1 MIWTLIVLNIYD
13 MYETLLVVMQ
23 TNTEHFKTISTGAM
37 TYQSFPK
44 VDQNAGSW

>member
-1 MIWTLIVLNIYD
+1 MIWTLIVLN

-44 VDQNAGSW
+44 IDQNAGSW

>member
-1 MIWTLIVLNIYD
+1 

-23 TNTEHFKTISTGAM
+23 TNTKHFKTISTGAM

>member
-1 MIWTLIVLNIYD
+1 

-23 TNTEHFKTISTGAM
+23 TNTEHIKTISTGAM
-37 TYQSFPK
+37 TYQPFPK